1 MAGIIERRI
10 REIFRMTNG
19 WNHRMGPRGPLYGHR
34 GFGPGGLFF
43 LPALFFGGRMIIAV
57 IGGLLGLMAWIPG
70 GAFPELAP

>member
-1 MAGIIERRI
+1 
-10 REIFRMTNG
+10 
-19 WNHRMGPRGPLYGHR
+19 MGPRGPLYGHR